1 MTFCQE
7 SRTLI
12 VIHVTSSSVQNI
24 YKKVYTRVVTNP
36 LFKLQI
42 KTLGPRV
49 QANENWS
56 KNKMADEELATKN

>member
-1 MTFCQE
+1 MSFCQE

-49 QANENWS
+49 QANEN
-56 KNKMADEELATKN
+56 